1 MLKFTE
7 MLKGNQHK
15 IDKNKNGKVDAHDF
29 KLLRK
34 EEKEEEMCEQ
44 CDMPESEC
52 DCDHKELEELNKD
65 TLKSYLGKSITD
77 RNKQQTRMSRAYA
90 IDPDKYDDA
99 AHKREQRN
107 KGIKAA
113 KNRIEE
119 GKHVIGVTVSDPNH
133 PMVSQRNEKKMRKAK
148 VSAVDKDTAI
158 NTAISYYKKRGM
170 KVHDHNYI
178 GLHNEETKTNDVPF
192 DGPYTTTFKKK
203 NNPNRSPMDAAR
215 ALAQQ
220 GMKKKMKEEF
230 GIDITDEQADS
241 LLEMSHAPVAPVPD
255 KKYIKGTPENKAYKA
270 TKKPI
275 NGMPTGKMKEEVE
288 EVSEL
293 SKQTLGNY
301 YNAAKDDNKA
311 NADSRKSGDKDE
323 AKYAKDRYIKRATGM
338 AAAKQR
344 LNKEDVELEEATVD
358 TKKYSW
364 GTMKTVHHGSS
375 FNIPLHPEHH
385 QAIAKL
391 KDQQEHKFKTE
402 DGKHWTAKRVDD
414 KVHFQG
420 ANNGGK
426 TSVAHSTMQEGV
438 IDEAKP
444 GLYANI
450 NAKRKRI
457 EAGSGERMRKPGSK
471 GAPSASDFKDAAKTA
486 KEEVEIKEAYHR
498 EFASQGKM
506 HPDMAKHMTVGREMD
521 YYEPKT
527 GDKVHGKVMKNDGKE
542 VHVKQTHDSYDPKKV
557 GSVHKFV
564 VSNKLDESKLN
575 SQKEENQ
582 LKKFKQFKEEIY
594 DKLSSNEESI
604 EEQVEDLDEMEFD
617 KSGKYV
623 HKGKY
628 GTSYQGD
635 DEEDDDKPKTPAPA
649 GEKRG
654 RGRPAGSTSG
664 AKQKGSGPAKK
675 RSGVEYTGFKLH
687 LPNNNR

>member
-15 IDKNKNGKVDAHDF
+15 IDKNKNNKVDAHDF

-44 CDMPESEC
+44 CDMPENECEC
-52 DCDHKELEELNKD
+52 DHDGKEMK
-65 TLKSYLGKSITD
+65 
-77 RNKQQTRMSRAYA
+77 
-90 IDPDKYDDA
+90 
-99 AHKREQRN
+99 
-107 KGIKAA
+107 
-113 KNRIEE
+113 E
-119 GKHVIGVTVSDPNH
+119 GKHVIGVTISDPNH

-192 DGPYTTTFKKK
+192 DGPYTSTFKKK

-230 GIDITDEQADS
+230 DIDITDEQADS

-288 EVSEL
+288 
-293 SKQTLGNY
+293 Q
-301 YNAAKDDNKA
+301 
-311 NADSRKSGDKDE
+311 
-323 AKYAKDRYIKRATGM
+323 I
-338 AAAKQR
+338 
-344 LNKEDVELEEATVD
+344 EEATVD

-486 KEEVEIKEAYHR
+486 KEEVEIKEANHR

-506 HPDMAKHMTVGREMD
+506 HPDMAKHMKTGEHMD

-542 VHVKQTHDSYDPKKV
+542 VHVKQTHDSYNPKKV

-564 VSNKLDESKLN
+564 VSNKLDEQSDADESNLN

-604 EEQVEDLDEMEFD
+604 EEQVDDLDEMEFD

-635 DEEDDDKPKTPAPA
+635 DEEDDDKPKKPAPA

>member
-1 MLKFTE
+1 

-15 IDKNKNGKVDAHDF
+15 IDKNKNGKVDKHDF
-29 KLLRK
+29 LLLRK
-34 EEKEEEMCEQ
+34 EEKEEMCDD
-44 CDMPESEC
+44 CDMPESKC
-52 DCDHKELEELNKD
+52 DCDHKELEELSKD
-65 TLKSYLGKSITD
+65 TTKSYLGKAITD
-77 RNKQQTRMSRAYA
+77 RNKQQTRMSRAYMN
-90 IDPDKYDDA
+90 DPDKYDDA

-119 GKHVIGVTVSDPNH
+119 AKHVIGVTVSDPNH
-133 PMVSQRNEKKMRKAK
+133 TMVSQRNEKKMRKAK

-158 NTAISYYKKRGM
+158 NTAIAYYKKRGM

-178 GLHNEETKTNDVPF
+178 GLHNEETKKNDVPF

-230 GIDITDEQADS
+230 DIDITDEQADS
-241 LLEMSHAPVAPVPD
+241 LIEMASCAPVAPVPD
-255 KKYIKGTPENKAYKA
+255 KKYIKGTPENKALKA
-270 TKKPI
+270 ARKPI
-275 NGMPTGKMKEEVE
+275 NGMPTGKMKEE
-288 EVSEL
+288 
-293 SKQTLGNY
+293 
-301 YNAAKDDNKA
+301 
-311 NADSRKSGDKDE
+311 
-323 AKYAKDRYIKRATGM
+323 
-338 AAAKQR
+338 
-344 LNKEDVELEEATVD
+344 VELEEATVD

-391 KDQQEHKFKTE
+391 KDQQEHNFKTE
-402 DGKHWTAKRVDD
+402 DGKHWTAKRDGD

-426 TSVAHSTMQEGV
+426 TSVAHSTMQEAV

-471 GAPSASDFKDAAKTA
+471 GAPSVSDFKDAAKTA
-486 KEEVEIKEAYHR
+486 KESVEHIDELSTNTLNAYKDKVYKNYRDGKPGNSSMNRITGVRAANKRLLTKEEVESLEEANHR

-506 HPDMAKHMTVGREMD
+506 HPDMAKHMKTGEHMD

-557 GSVHKFV
+557 GTVHKFI
-564 VSNKLDESKLN
+564 VSNKLDESNLN

-604 EEQVEDLDEMEFD
+604 EEQVDDLDEMEFD

-635 DEEDDDKPKTPAPA
+635 DDEDDDKPKKPAPA